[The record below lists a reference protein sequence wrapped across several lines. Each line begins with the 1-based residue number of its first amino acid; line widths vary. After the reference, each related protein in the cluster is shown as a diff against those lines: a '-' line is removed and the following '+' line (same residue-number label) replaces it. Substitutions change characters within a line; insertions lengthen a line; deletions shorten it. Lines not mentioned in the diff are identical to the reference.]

1 MEGVPAYPVED
12 VKKYKKLKLW
22 WDINMGDGLDRMAK
36 IFSYRTFVVDETKKL
51 TYTEVNDQA
60 TRLAHGFLEIGLRPG
75 DRVIM
80 QMPNVVEFCVVFFA
94 LQRIGVIPIMGIP
107 RHGTNELTFFG
118 KISGAVAW
126 IGPASSRK
134 TNYLEML
141 QEVKSQVSSLKYII
155 VVDEEHEKHGQ
166 ISYRKLL
173 AETKEGRYTAE
184 SLKKYRP
191 DPDEVATLIPTG
203 GTTGLPKLVP
213 LTHNVYMCKSFFSAA
228 THDRSSRDSNMVVTP
243 LAHDAGM
250 VRLLFRL
257 CVGGRLVLGNSTKP
271 KDILEMIQRER
282 VTHIFLV
289 PTLIIDL
296 INDPDLGKYDFSSL
310 VSIASGG
317 AFFAPELNR
326 EARNKMRCNIANNI
340 GMAEGIY
347 IGPRIDYPVEEIINT
362 VGKPHCPWNTIRILD
377 DNDREVPQGQEGE
390 LAGKGPSVFSGYYK
404 DEEGNRRCFNR
415 EGFYKTGDL
424 ARINAMG
431 NYIITGRKKDLI
443 NRGGEKVNAEQVEE
457 MIMKLEGIA
466 DVAVVS
472 MPDPRLGEKVCAY
485 IIPKIKGASFN
496 LDRVTS
502 YMKSQGASVLLLPE
516 RIEMIDELPLTPIGK
531 ADKKV
536 LRQMIADKIACES
549 NLKISN
555 F

>member
-12 VKKYKKLKLW
+12 VKKYKRLKLW
-22 WDINMGDGLDRMAK
+22 WDINVSDGLDRVAK

-51 TYTEVNDQA
+51 SYSELNDQA
-60 TRLAHGFLEIGLRPG
+60 TRLAYGFLEIGLRPG

-80 QMPNVVEFCVVFFA
+80 HMPNVVEFCVVFFA

-107 RHGTNELTFFG
+107 RHGARELAFFG
-118 KISGAVAW
+118 KISEAVAW
-126 IGPASSRK
+126 IGPANFRK

-141 QEVKSQVSSLKYII
+141 PEVKAQVPSLKHII
-155 VVDEEHEKHGQ
+155 VVDEENEKHGQ

-173 AETKEGRYTAE
+173 AETPEGRYDIE

-213 LTHNVYMCKSFFSAA
+213 LTHNVYLCKSYFSAT
-228 THDRSSRDSNMVVTP
+228 THDRGSRDSNMVVTP
-243 LAHDAGM
+243 LSHDAGM
-250 VRLLFRL
+250 VRLFFRL

-271 KDILEMIQRER
+271 KDILEMIQKER

-296 INDPDLGKYDFSSL
+296 IHEPDLEKYDTSSL

-317 AFFAPELNR
+317 AFLAPELNR
-326 EARNKMRCNIANNI
+326 EARNKMKCNIANNI
-340 GMAEGIY
+340 GMVEGIY
-347 IGPRIDYPVEEIINT
+347 IGPRIDYPVEEIITT
-362 VGKPHCPWNTIRILD
+362 VGKPHCPWNIIKILD
-377 DNDREVPQGQEGE
+377 DEERDIPQGKEGE

-404 DEEGNRRCFNR
+404 DEESNKKCFTR
-415 EGFYKTGDL
+415 SGYYRTGDL
-424 ARINAMG
+424 ARINDKG

-457 MIMKLEGIA
+457 MMLAMEGIV
-466 DVAVVS
+466 DVAVVA
-472 MPDPRLGEKVCAY
+472 MPDPRLGEKICAY
-485 IIPKIKGASFN
+485 IKPKKGISFN

-502 YMKSQGASVLLLPE
+502 HMKSMGASVLLLPE
-516 RIEMIDELPLTPIGK
+516 RIELIDEIPLTAIGK
-531 ADKKV
+531 ADKKI
-536 LRQMIADKIACES
+536 LRQMIAEKITKEQ
-549 NLKISN
+549 
-555 F
+555 

>member
-1 MEGVPAYPVED
+1 MLQGVPAYPAED

-36 IFSYRTFVVDETKKL
+36 IFPYRTFVVDETKKL
-51 TYTEVNDQA
+51 AYDEVNDHA
-60 TRLAHGFLEIGLRPG
+60 TRLAYGFLELGFKPG

-80 QMPNVVEFCVVFFA
+80 HMPNVVEFCTIFFA
-94 LQRIGVIPIMGIP
+94 LQRIGVIPILGVP
-107 RHGTNELTFFG
+107 RHGAKELAYFG
-118 KISGAVAW
+118 KISDAVAW
-126 IGPASSRK
+126 IGPSTFRK

-141 QEVKSQVSSLKYII
+141 PEVRAQVPSLKHVV
-155 VVDEEHEKHGQ
+155 VVDEENEKHGHV
-166 ISYRKLL
+166 SYRKVL
-173 AETKEGRYTAE
+173 ASASGGPEGKYRAE
-184 SLKKYRP
+184 SLRKYRP

-213 LTHNVYMCKSFFSAA
+213 LTHNVYLCKSYFSAT

-257 CVGGRLVLGNSTKP
+257 CVGGRLVLSNSTKP
-271 KDILEMIQRER
+271 KDILAMIQKEK

-296 INDPDLGKYDFSSL
+296 IHEPDLEKYDTSSL

-326 EARNKMRCNIANNI
+326 EARNKMKCNIANNI

-362 VGKPHCPWNTIRILD
+362 VGKPHCPWNSIRILD
-377 DNDREVPQGQEGE
+377 DEERDVPPGQEGE

-404 DEEGNRRCFNR
+404 DEESNKKCFTKSGYYR
-415 EGFYKTGDL
+415 TGDL
-424 ARINAMG
+424 ARTNAMG

-457 MIMKLEGIA
+457 MVMTMEGIL
-466 DVAVVS
+466 DVSVVA
-472 MPDPRLGEKVCAY
+472 MPDARLGEKICAY
-485 IIPKIKGASFN
+485 VKPKKGYSVS
-496 LDRVTS
+496 LDKVTA

-516 RIEMIDELPLTPIGK
+516 RIEIIEEIPLTAIGK

-536 LRQMIADKIACES
+536 LRQMIADKIARES
-549 NLKISN
+549 AKS
-555 F
+555 